1 MSFAKEGKSMR
12 LQTWAGA
19 LALAAAAIF
28 AACATSS
35 PEGQRTQVMIDV
47 VNDFVPGS
55 PFTVYL
61 VPEAGIERM
70 LGNMTPSSRQQ
81 FRYQGLAPVGEY
93 RLVARNNTGGRIVS
107 QTVVLDGV
115 NGLEWRLANNLVR
128 VTSTREPMQ

>member
-1 MSFAKEGKSMR
+1 MR
-12 LQTWAGA
+12 RHSWAGA
-19 LALAAAAIF
+19 LGLAAALTF
-28 AACATSS
+28 TACATS
-35 PEGQRTQVMIDV
+35 PEGQRTQVLIDV

-81 FRYQGLAPVGEY
+81 FRYQGLPPVGEY

-128 VTSTREPMQ
+128 VTSTREPM